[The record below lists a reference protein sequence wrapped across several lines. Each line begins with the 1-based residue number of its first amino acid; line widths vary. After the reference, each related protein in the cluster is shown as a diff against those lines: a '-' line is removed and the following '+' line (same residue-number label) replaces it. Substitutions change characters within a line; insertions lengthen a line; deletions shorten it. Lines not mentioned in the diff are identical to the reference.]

1 MHGDESEE
9 ISSREK
15 LGQRSVS
22 SSKCSKDHPMKER
35 RQSYKNAV
43 VQDSQDEAVSPA
55 STARQA
61 LTIYSLYN

>member
-1 MHGDESEE
+1 MHGDESDE

-43 VQDSQDEAVSPA
+43 VQDNQEEAVYPINTS
-55 STARQA
+55 RQA
-61 LTIYSLYN
+61 LTIYFI

>member
-1 MHGDESEE
+1 MHGDESDE

-43 VQDSQDEAVSPA
+43 VQDNQEEAVSPINT
-55 STARQA
+55 SRQA
-61 LTIYSLYN
+61 LTIYFI